1 MSTPLKSTADRLR
14 ELMEYYGISQSDIS
28 KTTGIA
34 KSSVSMY
41 VSGQRKPGQD
51 NLSDIAEAYNVDE
64 AWLLGY
70 DVPMKP
76 NSASKSGLELGQK
89 IGELIEKDIRFKE
102 LINNYYNLDE
112 EARELCVGICK
123 KMNRKADKS

>member
-1 MSTPLKSTADRLR
+1 MSTPLKSTADRLK
-14 ELMEYYGISQSDIS
+14 ELMEYYGVSQSDIA
-28 KTTGIA
+28 KATGIA
-34 KSSVSMY
+34 KSSLSMY

-51 NLSDIAEAYNVDE
+51 NLSDIAEAYSVDE